1 MLNWYAMEENNPVV
15 LLSGG
20 VWHIV
25 EHSRQ
30 AKAALCGKPLS
41 DRQAHARYK
50 QVGATNICP
59 KCVKLFEGK

>member
-1 MLNWYAMEENNPVV
+1 MEEENPVV
-15 LLSGG
+15 LLTNG

-30 AKAALCGKPLS
+30 AKSALCGKIIT

-50 QVGATNICP
+50 QVGAANICP
-59 KCVKLFEGK
+59 KCVKLFVGK